1 MKKTFYAILML
12 VGLLLLTIEDAQL
25 IIKLGAYAVSF
36 LLMAFSG
43 KRLTEILD
51 SEED

>member
-12 VGLLLLTIEDAQL
+12 MGLLLLTIDAQL
-25 IIKLGAYAVSF
+25 IYKVGAYAISL

-43 KRLTEILD
+43 KRLTEILN